1 MIDDRHLIVEEPIPL
16 RIDERSVGGVTI
28 LELSGRLVLQD
39 GEGPL
44 RDSINNL
51 VSNGRARIV
60 IDLTGVTRI
69 DSAGMGMLA
78 AKFVTVDR
86 AGGSLKLLHPTERAT
101 ELLKTTRLDS
111 MFEVYASEDDALR
124 SFK

>member
-1 MIDDRHLIVEEPIPL
+1 VAEPVPL
-16 RIDERSVGGVTI
+16 RIDERSVGSVTI

-78 AKFVTVDR
+78 AKYVTVDR

-111 MFEVYASEDDALR
+111 MFEVFGSEDEAVR
-124 SFK
+124 SFR